1 LATATLWRDLYRHG
15 KGFFSPTGAAESQA
29 AAWASLPA
37 TFVEVVLD
45 YFSAEALSALIA
57 IIIIDLVLAGDNAIV
72 IALVA
77 RGLPQHLRRKTI
89 IWGTVGAVG
98 IRAAMTLMVV
108 WLLGIPGLLAVGGLF
123 LVWVA
128 YKLLAPE
135 HDHSDNPG
143 NLKARTAG
151 LWAAIRTIII
161 ADAVM
166 GVDNVLGVAGA
177 AHGDFVLVVVGLLI
191 SVPIMILGSK
201 VILKMVDR
209 FPIIVYLGAAVL
221 AFTAANMATSEPLFQ
236 PYLDDRDILVWALHA
251 VTIGAILLI
260 GYIMRVRAQRAR
272 G

>member
-1 LATATLWRDLYRHG
+1 M
-15 KGFFSPTGAAESQA
+15 
-29 AAWASLPA
+29 
-37 TFVEVVLD
+37 D

-166 GVDNVLGVAGA
+166 GVDNVLGAE
-177 AHGDFVLVVVGLLI
+177 DLLVLGPVGQHLGVGLLVVHQEVGLERLDAGHPLGLHERPVGE
-191 SVPIMILGSK
+191 SV
-201 VILKMVDR
+201 
-209 FPIIVYLGAAVL
+209 AQ
-221 AFTAANMATSEPLFQ
+221 T
-236 PYLDDRDILVWALHA
+236 
-251 VTIGAILLI
+251 
-260 GYIMRVRAQRAR
+260 RVRRGGVGDALGLAARPGVVARRTTNGSAIVRQSLDELELVRLADRAFQHECSFASMGSVCTSR
-272 G
+272 HNDGPGPRWVVTPILARP

>member
-1 LATATLWRDLYRHG
+1 
-15 KGFFSPTGAAESQA
+15 
-29 AAWASLPA
+29 
-37 TFVEVVLD
+37 LD

-143 NLKARTAG
+143 HLKARTAG

-191 SVPIMILGSK
+191 SVPIMILGST

-260 GYIMRVRAQRAR
+260 GYIKRARAQRAR